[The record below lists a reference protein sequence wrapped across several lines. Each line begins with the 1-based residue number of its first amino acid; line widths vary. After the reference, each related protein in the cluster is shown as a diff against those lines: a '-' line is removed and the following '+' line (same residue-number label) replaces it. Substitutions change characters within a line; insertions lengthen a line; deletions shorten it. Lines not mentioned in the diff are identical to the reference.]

1 CKSGRGAPRRPADST
16 GVDSGQAANPW
27 GRRQV
32 LRYGGFGMM
41 NQGGPLIAVVGQL
54 LEAAAVLVIV
64 IGFLFATVRYLDQLR
79 AGEMDAFR
87 NYRRGLGRTLLLGIE
102 VLIAGD
108 LVRTV
113 AVHPSLEHVLALAV
127 IVLLRTFLS
136 ISIRVGLEG
145 RWPWQRPDQLS

>member
-1 CKSGRGAPRRPADST
+1 
-16 GVDSGQAANPW
+16 
-27 GRRQV
+27 
-32 LRYGGFGMM
+32 M

-113 AVHPSLEHVLALAV
+113 AVHPSLENVLSLAV
-127 IVLLRTFLS
+127 IVLIRTFLS
-136 ISIRVGLEG
+136 ISIQVELDG
-145 RWPWQRPDQLS
+145 RWPWQRSGEERRRQQ